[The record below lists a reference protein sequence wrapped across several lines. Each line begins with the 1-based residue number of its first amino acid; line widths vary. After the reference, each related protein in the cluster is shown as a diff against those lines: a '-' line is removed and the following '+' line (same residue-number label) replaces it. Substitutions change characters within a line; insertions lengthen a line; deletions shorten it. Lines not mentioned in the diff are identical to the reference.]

1 MLPHIVTETNDP
13 LDTSTPARS
22 VEDNGHEQTRNQTS
36 AGQGDDPTHV
46 DPGYHAPVD
55 TPPCTVTETDTDGST
70 TDALG
75 GRDRKLQLSGHDDGS
90 SSTEFHGETTRGG
103 MQGDLVAERAHNVVT
118 VRPETDDN
126 TGTTKGENPSGDR
139 NLGADLTSLPDK
151 VDGSVGTDGIRD
163 VVGTVGKR
171 GGSGSEDLE
180 EGVSVL
186 GCRES
191 VDA

>member
-1 MLPHIVTETNDP
+1 MI
-13 LDTSTPARS
+13 
-22 VEDNGHEQTRNQTS
+22 
-36 AGQGDDPTHV
+36 THV
-46 DPGYHAPVD
+46 SRDS
-55 TPPCTVTETDTDGST
+55 VTIGPQT
-70 TDALG
+70 
-75 GRDRKLQLSGHDDGS
+75 K
-90 SSTEFHGETTRGG
+90 
-103 MQGDLVAERAHNVVT
+103 
-118 VRPETDDN
+118 DN